1 MNRRAF
7 SLIEVLVALAIFA
20 LAAVGLGAA
29 YSNVLLGRQALKQYD
44 VGAEDMARCRAALL
58 ETVNFDDIETGG
70 DIYLPEDRMARW
82 QGKVEP
88 TEVSDLFAV
97 TLSAEIQKE
106 TGGEFIQMKEETRLL
121 LRPTWSTAS
130 DRKVI
135 RDAAKARLLQER
147 GYDEATG
154 GGTQFISAATP
165 KKPLGG
171 GNNKGGNGGQTNGG
185 NNQGGKGNNN
195 GKGNQPGGNNGKG
208 GQNNGGG
215 NNPGGKGGQT
225 GGGNNGGNNTGG
237 GRGGNNGG
245 NGGGNGGGGT
255 PTGGG
260 NNFGGGNGGGNNQG
274 GRGPVAPLP
283 KQ

>member
-29 YSNVLLGRQALKQYD
+29 YTNVLLGRQALKQYD
-44 VGAEDMARCRAALL
+44 VGAEDLARCRAALL
-58 ETVNFDDIETGG
+58 ETVNYDDIEVGG
-70 DIYLPEDRMARW
+70 DIYLPDDRMARW

-88 TEVSDLFAV
+88 TEVSDLFTV

-106 TGGEFIQMKEETRLL
+106 TGGEFIPMKEETRLL

-154 GGTQFISAATP
+154 GTKFISSPTP
-165 KKPLGG
+165 RKPLGG
-171 GNNKGGNGGQTNGG
+171 GNVQTINNG
-185 NNQGGKGNNN
+185 NNGR
-195 GKGNQPGGNNGKG
+195 GNQPGGN
-208 GQNNGGG
+208 Q
-215 NNPGGKGGQT
+215 PGGKGGNQP
-225 GGGNNGGNNTGG
+225 GGNQPGGKGGNNNVGGKTGGPTGGNPGG
-237 GRGGNNGG
+237 A
-245 NGGGNGGGGT
+245 

-260 NNFGGGNGGGNNQG
+260 NTGGGNNQG

>member
-29 YSNVLLGRQALKQYD
+29 YTNVLLGRQALKQYD
-44 VGAEDMARCRAALL
+44 VGAEDLARCRAALL
-58 ETVNFDDIETGG
+58 ETVNYDDIEVGG
-70 DIYLPEDRMARW
+70 DIYLPDDRMARW

-88 TEVSDLFAV
+88 TEVSDLFTV

-106 TGGEFIQMKEETRLL
+106 TGGEFIPMKEETRLL

-154 GGTQFISAATP
+154 GTKFISSPTP
-165 KKPLGG
+165 RKPLGG
-171 GNNKGGNGGQTNGG
+171 GNVQTINNG
-185 NNQGGKGNNN
+185 NNGRGNQPSGNQPGGKG
-195 GKGNQPGGNNGKG
+195 GNQPGGN
-208 GQNNGGG
+208 Q
-215 NNPGGKGGQT
+215 PGGKGGNNNVGGKTGGPTGGNPGGAPTGGGNT
-225 GGGNNGGNNTGG
+225 GGGNNS
-237 GRGGNNGG
+237 
-245 NGGGNGGGGT
+245 
-255 PTGGG
+255 
-260 NNFGGGNGGGNNQG
+260 G

>member
-70 DIYLPEDRMARW
+70 DVYLPDDRMARW
-82 QGKVEP
+82 SGKVEP
-88 TEVSDLFAV
+88 TAVSDLFQV

-106 TGGEFIQMKEETRLL
+106 TGGEFIPMKEETRLL
-121 LRPTWSTAS
+121 LRPTWSNAS
-130 DRKVI
+130 DRKLI
-135 RDAAKARLLQER
+135 RDAAKERLLKER

-154 GGTQFISAATP
+154 GGTQFISAPTP

-185 NNQGGKGNNN
+185 NNNGKGGN
-195 GKGNQPGGNNGKG
+195 GKGNQPGNNGKG
-208 GQNNGGG
+208 GNNGGAPNG
-215 NNPGGKGGQT
+215 AGQT
-225 GGGNNGGNNTGG
+225 NGG

-245 NGGGNGGGGT
+245 A
-255 PTGGG
+255 P
-260 NNFGGGNGGGNNQG
+260 NGGGNNAG

>member
-58 ETVNFDDIETGG
+58 ETVNFDDIEVGG
-70 DIYLPEDRMARW
+70 DIYLPDDRMARW
-82 QGKVEP
+82 QGTVEP
-88 TEVSDLFAV
+88 TTVSDLFAV

-106 TGGEFIQMKEETRLL
+106 SGGEYIPMKEETRLL
-121 LRPTWSTAS
+121 LRPSWSTAS

-135 RDAAKARLLQER
+135 RDAAKERLLKER
-147 GYDEATG
+147 GYEEATG
-154 GGTQFISAATP
+154 GGTPFISAPTP
-165 KKPLGG
+165 RKPLGG
-171 GNNKGGNGGQTNGG
+171 GNVQPTNNGRGNQPGGTGGNPP
-185 NNQGGKGNNN
+185 GGKG
-195 GKGNQPGGNNGKG
+195 GPTSGGNNGKG
-208 GQNNGGG
+208 NSGG
-215 NNPGGKGGQT
+215 P
-225 GGGNNGGNNTGG
+225 
-237 GRGGNNGG
+237 
-245 NGGGNGGGGT
+245 

-260 NNFGGGNGGGNNQG
+260 APGGPVGGNTGGNTQG

>member
-70 DIYLPEDRMARW
+70 DIYLPDDRLARW

-88 TEVSDLFAV
+88 TAVSDLFQV
-97 TLSAEIQKE
+97 TLSAEIQRE
-106 TGGEFIQMKEETRLL
+106 SGGEFIPMKEETRLL
-121 LRPTWSTAS
+121 LRPTWSNAS
-130 DRKVI
+130 DRKLI
-135 RDAAKARLLQER
+135 RDAAKERLLKER

-154 GGTQFISAATP
+154 GGTKFVSAPTP
-165 KKPLGG
+165 RKPLGG
-171 GNNKGGNGGQTNGG
+171 GNVQPNING
-185 NNQGGKGNNN
+185 NNGKGGNNN
-195 GKGNQPGGNNGKG
+195 GKGIQPGGNNGKG
-208 GQNNGGG
+208 GNNNGAPGNNGGG
-215 NNPGGKGGQT
+215 NN
-225 GGGNNGGNNTGG
+225 NGG

-245 NGGGNGGGGT
+245 A

-260 NNFGGGNGGGNNQG
+260 NFGGGQGGAGGNNNG

>member
-29 YSNVLLGRQALKQYD
+29 YTNVLLGRQALKQYD

-58 ETVNFDDIETGG
+58 ETVNFDDIEAGG
-70 DIYLPEDRMARW
+70 DVYLPDDRMARW

-88 TEVSDLFAV
+88 TAVSDLFSV

-106 TGGEFIQMKEETRLL
+106 SGGEFITMKEETRLL

-135 RDAAKARLLQER
+135 RDAAKERLLKER

-154 GGTQFISAATP
+154 GGTAFVSAPTP
-165 KKPLGG
+165 RKPLGG
-171 GNNKGGNGGQTNGG
+171 GNVQPINNG
-185 NNQGGKGNNN
+185 NNGRGNPPGANNN
-195 GKGNQPGGNNGKG
+195 GGNQPGGKG
-208 GQNNGGG
+208 GNSNVGGKTGGPTGGNPGPAPSGGG
-215 NNPGGKGGQT
+215 NA
-225 GGGNNGGNNTGG
+225 GGNNGG
-237 GRGGNNGG
+237 GRG
-245 NGGGNGGGGT
+245 T
-255 PTGGG
+255 
-260 NNFGGGNGGGNNQG
+260 
-274 GRGPVAPLP
+274 VAPLP

>member
-29 YSNVLLGRQALKQYD
+29 YTNVLLGRQALKQYD

-58 ETVNFDDIETGG
+58 ETVNYDDIEVGG
-70 DIYLPEDRMARW
+70 DIYLPDDRMARW

-88 TEVSDLFAV
+88 TEVSDLFTV

-106 TGGEFIQMKEETRLL
+106 TGGEFIPMKEETRLL

-154 GGTQFISAATP
+154 GTKFISSPTP
-165 KKPLGG
+165 RKPLGG
-171 GNNKGGNGGQTNGG
+171 GNVQTINNG
-185 NNQGGKGNNN
+185 NNGR
-195 GKGNQPGGNNGKG
+195 GNQPGGN
-208 GQNNGGG
+208 Q
-215 NNPGGKGGQT
+215 PGGKGGNQP
-225 GGGNNGGNNTGG
+225 GGNQPGGKGGNNNVGGKTGGPTGGNPGG
-237 GRGGNNGG
+237 A
-245 NGGGNGGGGT
+245 

-260 NNFGGGNGGGNNQG
+260 NTGGGNNQG

>member
-29 YSNVLLGRQALKQYD
+29 YTNVLLGRQALKQYD

-58 ETVNFDDIETGG
+58 ETVNFDDIEVGG
-70 DIYLPEDRMARW
+70 DIYLPDDRMARW

-88 TEVSDLFAV
+88 TPVSDLFSV

-106 TGGEFIQMKEETRLL
+106 AGGEFITMKEETRLL

-147 GYDEATG
+147 GYEEATG
-154 GGTQFISAATP
+154 GGTAFVSAPTP
-165 KKPLGG
+165 RKPLGG
-171 GNNKGGNGGQTNGG
+171 GNVQPINNG
-185 NNQGGKGNNN
+185 NNGRGNP
-195 GKGNQPGGNNGKG
+195 PGGNN
-208 GQNNGGG
+208 NSG
-215 NNPGGKGGQT
+215 NQSGGKGGNNNIGGKT
-225 GGGNNGGNNTGG
+225 GGPTGGNPGAAPSGGGNTGG
-237 GRGGNNGG
+237 K
-245 NGGGNGGGGT
+245 T
-255 PTGGG
+255 
-260 NNFGGGNGGGNNQG
+260 G

>member
-58 ETVNFDDIETGG
+58 ETVNFDDIEVGG
-70 DIYLPEDRMARW
+70 DIYLPDDRMARW
-82 QGKVEP
+82 QGTVEP
-88 TEVSDLFAV
+88 TTVSDLFAV

-106 TGGEFIQMKEETRLL
+106 SGGEYIPMKEETRLL
-121 LRPTWSTAS
+121 LRPSWSTAS

-135 RDAAKARLLQER
+135 RDAAKERLLKER
-147 GYDEATG
+147 GYEEATG
-154 GGTQFISAATP
+154 GGTPFISAPTP
-165 KKPLGG
+165 RKPLGG
-171 GNNKGGNGGQTNGG
+171 GNVQPTNNGRGNQPGGTGNTNGG
-185 NNQGGKGNNN
+185 NPPGGKG
-195 GKGNQPGGNNGKG
+195 GPTSGGNNGKG
-208 GQNNGGG
+208 NSGG
-215 NNPGGKGGQT
+215 P
-225 GGGNNGGNNTGG
+225 
-237 GRGGNNGG
+237 
-245 NGGGNGGGGT
+245 

-260 NNFGGGNGGGNNQG
+260 APGGPVGGNTQG

>member
-1 MNRRAF
+1 MKHRAF

-58 ETVNFDDIETGG
+58 ETVNFDDIEVGG
-70 DIYLPEDRMARW
+70 DIYLPDDRMARW

-88 TEVSDLFAV
+88 TAVSDLFAV

-106 TGGEFIQMKEETRLL
+106 TGGEFIPMKEETRLL
-121 LRPTWSTAS
+121 LRPSWSTAS

-135 RDAAKARLLQER
+135 RDAAKERLLKER

-154 GGTQFISAATP
+154 GGTAFVSAPTP
-165 KKPLGG
+165 RKPLGG
-171 GNNKGGNGGQTNGG
+171 GNLQPANNG
-185 NNQGGKGNNN
+185 NNGR
-195 GKGNQPGGNNGKG
+195 GNQPGGNA
-208 GQNNGGG
+208 NN
-215 NNPGGKGGQT
+215 N
-225 GGGNNGGNNTGG
+225 G
-237 GRGGNNGG
+237 GRGGNNNGG
-245 NGGGNGGGGT
+245 NNGKGNLGGGNGGGA
-255 PTGGG
+255 PTGAGPVGG
-260 NNFGGGNGGGNNQG
+260 NNGGNNQG
-274 GRGPVAPLP
+274 GRGPTAPLP

>member
-29 YSNVLLGRQALKQYD
+29 YTNVLLGRQALKQYD
-44 VGAEDMARCRAALL
+44 VGAEDLARCRAALL
-58 ETVNFDDIETGG
+58 ETVNYDDIEVGG
-70 DIYLPEDRMARW
+70 DIYLPDDRMARW

-88 TEVSDLFAV
+88 TEVSDLFTV

-106 TGGEFIQMKEETRLL
+106 TGGEFIPMKEETRLL

-154 GGTQFISAATP
+154 GTKFISSPTP
-165 KKPLGG
+165 RKPLGG
-171 GNNKGGNGGQTNGG
+171 GNVQTINNG
-185 NNQGGKGNNN
+185 NNGR
-195 GKGNQPGGNNGKG
+195 GNQPGGN
-208 GQNNGGG
+208 Q
-215 NNPGGKGGQT
+215 PGGKGGNNNVGGKT
-225 GGGNNGGNNTGG
+225 GGPTGGNPGG
-237 GRGGNNGG
+237 A
-245 NGGGNGGGGT
+245 

-260 NNFGGGNGGGNNQG
+260 NTGGGNNQG

>member
-29 YSNVLLGRQALKQYD
+29 YTNVLLGRQALKQYD
-44 VGAEDMARCRAALL
+44 VGAEDLARCRAALL
-58 ETVNFDDIETGG
+58 ETVNYDDIEVGG
-70 DIYLPEDRMARW
+70 DIYLPDDRMARW

-88 TEVSDLFAV
+88 TEVSDLFTV

-106 TGGEFIQMKEETRLL
+106 TGGEFIPMKEETRLL

-154 GGTQFISAATP
+154 GTKFISSPTP

-171 GNNKGGNGGQTNGG
+171 GNNNGGNGGVTNGG
-185 NNQGGKGNNN
+185 GNNGKGNNN
-195 GKGNQPGGNNGKG
+195 GKANQQGNNNGKG
-208 GQNNGGG
+208 GQNNAGG
-215 NNPGGKGGQT
+215 NNQGGKGGQT
-225 GGGNNGGNNTGG
+225 GGGNQGG
-237 GRGGNNGG
+237 GRGGNTGG
-245 NGGGNGGGGT
+245 NGGGA

-260 NNFGGGNGGGNNQG
+260 NAGGGNNQG

>member
-58 ETVNFDDIETGG
+58 ETVNFDDIEVGG
-70 DIYLPEDRMARW
+70 DIYLPDDRMARW
-82 QGKVEP
+82 QGTVEP
-88 TEVSDLFAV
+88 TTVSALFAV

-106 TGGEFIQMKEETRLL
+106 SGGEYIPMKEETRLL
-121 LRPTWSTAS
+121 LRPSWSTAS

-135 RDAAKARLLQER
+135 RDAAKERLLKER
-147 GYDEATG
+147 GYEEATG
-154 GGTQFISAATP
+154 GGTPFISAPTP
-165 KKPLGG
+165 RKPLGG
-171 GNNKGGNGGQTNGG
+171 GNVQPTNNGRGNQPTGNGNTNGG
-185 NNQGGKGNNN
+185 RGGNNTGGNPPGGKG
-195 GKGNQPGGNNGKG
+195 GPTSGGNNGKG
-208 GQNNGGG
+208 NSGG
-215 NNPGGKGGQT
+215 P
-225 GGGNNGGNNTGG
+225 
-237 GRGGNNGG
+237 
-245 NGGGNGGGGT
+245 

-260 NNFGGGNGGGNNQG
+260 APGGPVGGNTGGNTQG

>member
-29 YSNVLLGRQALKQYD
+29 YTNVLLGRQALKQYD

-58 ETVNFDDIETGG
+58 ETVNYDDIEVGG
-70 DIYLPEDRMARW
+70 DIYLPDDRMARW

-88 TEVSDLFAV
+88 TEVSDLFTV

-106 TGGEFIQMKEETRLL
+106 TGGEFIPMKEETRLL

-154 GGTQFISAATP
+154 GTKFISSPTP
-165 KKPLGG
+165 RKPLGG
-171 GNNKGGNGGQTNGG
+171 GNVQTINNGNNGRGNQPGGNNNGG
-185 NNQGGKGNNN
+185 NNNGKGNKN
-195 GKGNQPGGNNGKG
+195 GKGNQPGGN
-208 GQNNGGG
+208 Q
-215 NNPGGKGGQT
+215 PGGKGGNNNVGGKAGGPT
-225 GGGNNGGNNTGG
+225 GGNPGGA
-237 GRGGNNGG
+237 
-245 NGGGNGGGGT
+245 

-260 NNFGGGNGGGNNQG
+260 NTGGGTGGGNNQG

>member
-29 YSNVLLGRQALKQYD
+29 YTNVLLGRQALKQYD

-58 ETVNFDDIETGG
+58 ETVNFDDIEAGG
-70 DIYLPEDRMARW
+70 DVYLPDDRMARW

-88 TEVSDLFAV
+88 TAVSDLFSV

-106 TGGEFIQMKEETRLL
+106 SGGEFITMKEETRLL

-135 RDAAKARLLQER
+135 RDAAKERLLKER

-154 GGTQFISAATP
+154 GGTAFVSAPTP
-165 KKPLGG
+165 RKPLGG
-171 GNNKGGNGGQTNGG
+171 GNVQPINNG
-185 NNQGGKGNNN
+185 NNGRGNPPGANNN
-195 GKGNQPGGNNGKG
+195 GGNQPGGKG
-208 GQNNGGG
+208 GNSNVGGKTGGPTGG
-215 NNPGGKGGQT
+215 NPGPAPS
-225 GGGNNGGNNTGG
+225 GGGNNG
-237 GRGGNNGG
+237 
-245 NGGGNGGGGT
+245 
-255 PTGGG
+255 
-260 NNFGGGNGGGNNQG
+260 G

>member
-29 YSNVLLGRQALKQYD
+29 YTNVLLGRQALKQYD

-58 ETVNFDDIETGG
+58 ETVNYDDIEVGG
-70 DIYLPEDRMARW
+70 DIYLPDDRMARW

-88 TEVSDLFAV
+88 TEVSDLFTV

-106 TGGEFIQMKEETRLL
+106 TGGEFVPMKEETRLL

-154 GGTQFISAATP
+154 GTKFISSPTP
-165 KKPLGG
+165 RKPLGG
-171 GNNKGGNGGQTNGG
+171 GNVQTINNG
-185 NNQGGKGNNN
+185 NNGR
-195 GKGNQPGGNNGKG
+195 GNQPGGNN
-208 GQNNGGG
+208 NGG
-215 NNPGGKGGQT
+215 NQPGGKGGNQP
-225 GGGNNGGNNTGG
+225 GGNQPGGKGGNNNVGGKTGGPTGGNPGG
-237 GRGGNNGG
+237 A
-245 NGGGNGGGGT
+245 

-260 NNFGGGNGGGNNQG
+260 NTGGGNNQG

>member
-20 LAAVGLGAA
+20 LAAVDLGAA
-29 YSNVLLGRQALKQYD
+29 YTNVLLGRQALKQYD

-58 ETVNFDDIETGG
+58 ETVNYDDIEVGG
-70 DIYLPEDRMARW
+70 DIYLPDDRMARW

-88 TEVSDLFAV
+88 TEVSDLFTV

-154 GGTQFISAATP
+154 GTKFISSPTP

-171 GNNKGGNGGQTNGG
+171 GNNNGGNGGVTNG
-185 NNQGGKGNNN
+185 
-195 GKGNQPGGNNGKG
+195 GGNNGKG
-208 GQNNGGG
+208 GQPGNNNGKGG
-215 NNPGGKGGQT
+215 NQPGGKGSDNNVAGKK
-225 GGGNNGGNNTGG
+225 GGTNGGNTAG
-237 GRGGNNGG
+237 GRGGNTGG
-245 NGGGNGGGGT
+245 NGGGA

-260 NNFGGGNGGGNNQG
+260 NTGGGTGGGNNQG

>member
-29 YSNVLLGRQALKQYD
+29 YTNVLLGRQALKQYD
-44 VGAEDMARCRAALL
+44 VGAEDLARCRAALL
-58 ETVNFDDIETGG
+58 ETVNYDDIEVGG
-70 DIYLPEDRMARW
+70 DIYLPDDRMARW

-88 TEVSDLFAV
+88 TEVSDLFTV

-106 TGGEFIQMKEETRLL
+106 TGGEFIPMKEETRLL

-154 GGTQFISAATP
+154 GTKFISSPTP
-165 KKPLGG
+165 RKPLGG
-171 GNNKGGNGGQTNGG
+171 GNVQTINNG
-185 NNQGGKGNNN
+185 NNGR
-195 GKGNQPGGNNGKG
+195 GNQPGGNN
-208 GQNNGGG
+208 NGG
-215 NNPGGKGGQT
+215 NQPGGKGGNNNVGGKT
-225 GGGNNGGNNTGG
+225 GGPTGGNPGG
-237 GRGGNNGG
+237 A
-245 NGGGNGGGGT
+245 

-260 NNFGGGNGGGNNQG
+260 NTGGGNNQG

>member
-70 DIYLPEDRMARW
+70 DVYLPDDRMARW

-88 TEVSDLFAV
+88 TAVSDLFQV

-106 TGGEFIQMKEETRLL
+106 TGGEFIPMKEETRLL
-121 LRPTWSTAS
+121 LRPTWSNAS
-130 DRKVI
+130 DRKLI
-135 RDAAKARLLQER
+135 RDAAKERLLKER

-154 GGTQFISAATP
+154 GGTQFISAPTP
-165 KKPLGG
+165 RKPLGG
-171 GNNKGGNGGQTNGG
+171 GNVQPNINGNNGKGGKGGNNGGPINNQGGKGGNNGGAPNGGGQTNGG
-185 NNQGGKGNNN
+185 GR
-195 GKGNQPGGNNGKG
+195 GGNTG
-208 GQNNGGG
+208 GAPNGGG
-215 NNPGGKGGQT
+215 NNA
-225 GGGNNGGNNTGG
+225 
-237 GRGGNNGG
+237 
-245 NGGGNGGGGT
+245 
-255 PTGGG
+255 
-260 NNFGGGNGGGNNQG
+260 G

>member
-1 MNRRAF
+1 MKHRAF

-58 ETVNFDDIETGG
+58 ETVNFDDIEVGG
-70 DIYLPEDRMARW
+70 DIYLPDDRMARW

-88 TEVSDLFAV
+88 TAVSDLFAV

-106 TGGEFIQMKEETRLL
+106 TGGEFIPRKEETRLL
-121 LRPTWSTAS
+121 LRPSWSTAS

-135 RDAAKARLLQER
+135 RDAAKERLLKER

-154 GGTQFISAATP
+154 GGTAFVSAPTP
-165 KKPLGG
+165 RKPLGG
-171 GNNKGGNGGQTNGG
+171 GNLQPGNNGNNGRGNQPGGNANNNGGRGGNNNGG
-185 NNQGGKGNNN
+185 NNGKG
-195 GKGNQPGGNNGKG
+195 GNQPGGNNGKG
-208 GQNNGGG
+208 NLGGANGGG
-215 NNPGGKGGQT
+215 A
-225 GGGNNGGNNTGG
+225 
-237 GRGGNNGG
+237 
-245 NGGGNGGGGT
+245 
-255 PTGGG
+255 PTGAGPV
-260 NNFGGGNGGGNNQG
+260 GGNNQG
-274 GRGPVAPLP
+274 GRGPTAPLP

>member
-29 YSNVLLGRQALKQYD
+29 YTNVLLGRQALKQYD
-44 VGAEDMARCRAALL
+44 VGAEDLARCRAALL
-58 ETVNFDDIETGG
+58 ETVNYDDIEVGG
-70 DIYLPEDRMARW
+70 DIYLPDDRMARW

-88 TEVSDLFAV
+88 TEVSDLFTV

-106 TGGEFIQMKEETRLL
+106 TGGEFIPMKEETRLL

-154 GGTQFISAATP
+154 GTKFISSPTP
-165 KKPLGG
+165 RKPLGG
-171 GNNKGGNGGQTNGG
+171 GNVQTINNG
-185 NNQGGKGNNN
+185 NNGR
-195 GKGNQPGGNNGKG
+195 GNQPGGNN
-208 GQNNGGG
+208 NGG
-215 NNPGGKGGQT
+215 NQPGGKGGNQP
-225 GGGNNGGNNTGG
+225 GGNQPGGKGGNNNVGGKTGGPTGGNPGG
-237 GRGGNNGG
+237 A
-245 NGGGNGGGGT
+245 

-260 NNFGGGNGGGNNQG
+260 NTGGGNNQG

>member
-70 DIYLPEDRMARW
+70 DVYLPDDRMARW

-88 TEVSDLFAV
+88 TAVSDLFQV

-106 TGGEFIQMKEETRLL
+106 TGGEFIPMKEETRLL
-121 LRPTWSTAS
+121 LRPTWSNAS
-130 DRKVI
+130 DRKLI
-135 RDAAKARLLQER
+135 RDAAKERLLKER

-154 GGTQFISAATP
+154 GGTQFISAPTP
-165 KKPLGG
+165 RKPLGG
-171 GNNKGGNGGQTNGG
+171 GNVQPSINGNNGKGGKGGNNGGPINNQGGKGGNNGGAPNGGGQTNGG
-185 NNQGGKGNNN
+185 GR
-195 GKGNQPGGNNGKG
+195 GGNTG
-208 GQNNGGG
+208 GAPNGGG
-215 NNPGGKGGQT
+215 NNA
-225 GGGNNGGNNTGG
+225 
-237 GRGGNNGG
+237 
-245 NGGGNGGGGT
+245 
-255 PTGGG
+255 
-260 NNFGGGNGGGNNQG
+260 G

>member
-29 YSNVLLGRQALKQYD
+29 YTNVLLGRQALKQYD
-44 VGAEDMARCRAALL
+44 VGAEDLARCRAALL
-58 ETVNFDDIETGG
+58 ETVNYDDIEVGG
-70 DIYLPEDRMARW
+70 DIYLPDDRMARW

-88 TEVSDLFAV
+88 TEVSDLFTV

-106 TGGEFIQMKEETRLL
+106 TGGEFIQMREETRLL

-147 GYDEATG
+147 GYEEATG
-154 GGTQFISAATP
+154 GGTKFVSAPTP
-165 KKPLGG
+165 RKPLGG
-171 GNNKGGNGGQTNGG
+171 GNNNGGNGGVTNGG
-185 NNQGGKGNNN
+185 NS
-195 GKGNQPGGNNGKG
+195 NGKG
-208 GQNNGGG
+208 GQ
-215 NNPGGKGGQT
+215 PSGKGSDNNVPGK
-225 GGGNNGGNNTGG
+225 NISPNGGNTAG
-237 GRGGNNGG
+237 GRGGA
-245 NGGGNGGGGT
+245 

-260 NNFGGGNGGGNNQG
+260 NTGGGTGGGNNQG

>member
-29 YSNVLLGRQALKQYD
+29 YTNVLLGRQALKQYD
-44 VGAEDMARCRAALL
+44 VGAEDLARCRAALL
-58 ETVNFDDIETGG
+58 ETVNYDDIEVGG
-70 DIYLPEDRMARW
+70 DIYLPDDRMARW

-88 TEVSDLFAV
+88 TEVSDLFTV

-106 TGGEFIQMKEETRLL
+106 TGGEFIPMKEETRLL

-154 GGTQFISAATP
+154 GTKFISSPTP
-165 KKPLGG
+165 RKPLGG
-171 GNNKGGNGGQTNGG
+171 GNVQTINNG
-185 NNQGGKGNNN
+185 NNGR
-195 GKGNQPGGNNGKG
+195 GNQPGGNN
-208 GQNNGGG
+208 NGG
-215 NNPGGKGGQT
+215 NQPGGKGGNQPGGNQPGGKGGNNNVGGKTGGPTGGNPGGAPTGGGNT
-225 GGGNNGGNNTGG
+225 GGGNNS
-237 GRGGNNGG
+237 
-245 NGGGNGGGGT
+245 
-255 PTGGG
+255 
-260 NNFGGGNGGGNNQG
+260 G

>member
-58 ETVNFDDIETGG
+58 ETVNYDDIETGG
-70 DIYLPEDRMARW
+70 DIYLPDDRMARW

-88 TEVSDLFAV
+88 TAVSDLFQV

-106 TGGEFIQMKEETRLL
+106 PGGEFVQMKEETRLL
-121 LRPTWSTAS
+121 LRPTWSNAS
-130 DRKVI
+130 DRKLI
-135 RDAAKARLLQER
+135 RDEAKQRLLKER

-154 GGTQFISAATP
+154 GGTQFISSPTP

-171 GNNKGGNGGQTNGG
+171 GNNKGGNGNAIPTGG
-185 NNQGGKGNNN
+185 NTGNTGKGGNN
-195 GKGNQPGGNNGKG
+195 GKGNQPGGKG
-208 GQNNGGG
+208 GYN
-215 NNPGGKGGQT
+215 
-225 GGGNNGGNNTGG
+225 GGGNNGGGFNGGGNNGGPTTPQG

-245 NGGGNGGGGT
+245 GNNGGA

-260 NNFGGGNGGGNNQG
+260 NNSG
-274 GRGPVAPLP
+274 GRGPVAPF

>member
-29 YSNVLLGRQALKQYD
+29 YTNVLLGRQALKQYD
-44 VGAEDMARCRAALL
+44 VGAEDLARCRAALL
-58 ETVNFDDIETGG
+58 ETVNYDDIEVGG
-70 DIYLPEDRMARW
+70 DIYLPDDRMARW

-88 TEVSDLFAV
+88 TEVSDLFTV

-106 TGGEFIQMKEETRLL
+106 TGGEFIPMKEETRLL

-154 GGTQFISAATP
+154 GTKFISSPTP
-165 KKPLGG
+165 RKPLGG
-171 GNNKGGNGGQTNGG
+171 GNVQTINNG
-185 NNQGGKGNNN
+185 NNGR
-195 GKGNQPGGNNGKG
+195 GNQPGGNNNGGNQPGGKG
-208 GQNNGGG
+208 GNQPGGNQPGGKGGNNNVGGKTGGPTGGNPGGAPTGGGNTGGG
-215 NNPGGKGGQT
+215 NNP
-225 GGGNNGGNNTGG
+225 
-237 GRGGNNGG
+237 
-245 NGGGNGGGGT
+245 
-255 PTGGG
+255 
-260 NNFGGGNGGGNNQG
+260 G

>member
-29 YSNVLLGRQALKQYD
+29 YTNVLLGRQALKQYD
-44 VGAEDMARCRAALL
+44 VGAEDLARCRAALL
-58 ETVNFDDIETGG
+58 ETVNYDDIEVGG
-70 DIYLPEDRMARW
+70 DIYLPDDRMARW

-88 TEVSDLFAV
+88 TEVSDLFTV

-106 TGGEFIQMKEETRLL
+106 TGGEFIPMKEETRLL

-135 RDAAKARLLQER
+135 RDAAKARLLQDR

-154 GGTQFISAATP
+154 GTKFISSPTP
-165 KKPLGG
+165 RKPLGG
-171 GNNKGGNGGQTNGG
+171 GNVQTINNG
-185 NNQGGKGNNN
+185 NNGR
-195 GKGNQPGGNNGKG
+195 GNQPGGNN
-208 GQNNGGG
+208 NGG
-215 NNPGGKGGQT
+215 NQPGGKGGNQP
-225 GGGNNGGNNTGG
+225 GGNQPGGKGGNNNVGGKTGGPTGGNPGG
-237 GRGGNNGG
+237 A
-245 NGGGNGGGGT
+245 

-260 NNFGGGNGGGNNQG
+260 NTGGGNNQG

>member
-29 YSNVLLGRQALKQYD
+29 YTNVLLGRQALKQYD
-44 VGAEDMARCRAALL
+44 VGAEDLARCRAALL
-58 ETVNFDDIETGG
+58 ETVNYDDIEVGG
-70 DIYLPEDRMARW
+70 DIYLPDDRMARW

-88 TEVSDLFAV
+88 TEVSDLFTV

-106 TGGEFIQMKEETRLL
+106 TGGEFIPMKEETRLL

-154 GGTQFISAATP
+154 GTKFISSPTP
-165 KKPLGG
+165 RKPLGG
-171 GNNKGGNGGQTNGG
+171 GNVQTINNG
-185 NNQGGKGNNN
+185 NNGR
-195 GKGNQPGGNNGKG
+195 GNQPGGNN
-208 GQNNGGG
+208 NGG
-215 NNPGGKGGQT
+215 NQPGGKGGNHPGGNQP
-225 GGGNNGGNNTGG
+225 GGKGGNNNVGGKTGGPTGGNPGG
-237 GRGGNNGG
+237 A
-245 NGGGNGGGGT
+245 

-260 NNFGGGNGGGNNQG
+260 NTGGGNNQG